1 MTSDRL
7 PVAVS
12 PYGPYPD
19 LALRVHD
26 LTIRGHHTEGLAA
39 ADEGE
44 AVLLLLGDQRTW
56 RVARLGRMYALAALG
71 RHDEALTIG
80 EALIADAYY
89 GGPRAT
95 DAKIMADTARAHLS
109 LAHVDEGL
117 HWIARAMSLLD
128 ITPTGGPRFFSAMAS
143 LCEAAKNAELFELA
157 DSLMR
162 RALDAYE
169 APELWRTS
177 AELQHAELLLEWAVR
192 LEQVDRAEEAAVAV
206 GRSLALVRKW
216 TDQDVDSPLAFA
228 LLALGAAKQGLHEE
242 ALGPI
247 NRFLIRMRDTGQS
260 HEARLL
266 HLAHGIV
273 LRDRGDLRGARR
285 EFQAGLE
292 LAVLASQRLLYRY
305 ELARLALQESPGE
318 ATQTV
323 FAALRGHVESLW
335 RLRMDRRTM
344 LRQAHRRVEL
354 EAARS
359 RADHAAS
366 SDALTGLGNRRM
378 FDRRME
384 TLQDVGSLL
393 LIDVDEFKGI
403 NDRYSHGVGD
413 RVLGEIAAVLRA
425 HCRHDEVAIRFGGD
439 EFAMFLAVGEREAR
453 VVAERIRQV
462 ILTRDW
468 HQIAAGLRV
477 TLSMGLAQCVAGE
490 TARELYDRADARLYL
505 AKRGGRNQLA
515 AA

>member
-1 MTSDRL
+1 MRNDRL
-7 PVAVS
+7 PVPVS
-12 PYGPYPD
+12 PYGPWPE

-26 LTIRGHHTEGLAA
+26 LTIRGHHTEGLHT
-39 ADEGE
+39 ADESE
-44 AVLLLLGDQRTW
+44 AILLLLGDQRTW

-80 EALIADAYY
+80 EALIADTYY

-95 DAKIMADTARAHLS
+95 DAKIMADTARAYIS
-109 LAHVDEGL
+109 IARIDEGL
-117 HWIARAMSLLD
+117 HYIARAMSVLD
-128 ITPTGGPRFFSAMAS
+128 TAPTGGPRYFSAMAS
-143 LCEAAKNAELFELA
+143 LCEAAKYAELFELA
-157 DSLMR
+157 DEIMR
-162 RALDAYE
+162 RALGAPE

-177 AELQHAELLLEWAVR
+177 AELQHAELLLEWGVR
-192 LEQVDRAEEAAVAV
+192 LEQVDRIEDAALETGKAV
-206 GRSLALVRKW
+206 VLLRKT
-216 TDQDVDSPLAFA
+216 TDRDIDSPLAFA
-228 LLALGAAKQGLHEE
+228 LLALGAAKQGDHAE
-242 ALGPI
+242 AMGHVDRL
-247 NRFLIRMRDTGQS
+247 LLSMRAAGQS

-305 ELARLALQESPGE
+305 ELARLALRESPGE
-318 ATQTV
+318 ATASV
-323 FAALRGHVESLW
+323 FAALRLHVEALW
-335 RLRMDRRTM
+335 RLRLDRRTM

-359 RADHAAS
+359 RADAAAS

-384 TLQDVGSLL
+384 HLSDVGSLL

-439 EFAMFLAVGEREAR
+439 EFAMFLSVGEREAR

-468 HQIAAGLRV
+468 HQIAPGLRV
-477 TLSMGLAQCVAGE
+477 TLSMGLAQCVAGDSG
-490 TARELYDRADARLYL
+490 RDLYDRADARLYL